1 MSCISDLVTYGSYA
15 FRTKT
20 LDQLELRK
28 MYPENAALCEA
39 ADRHVNLT
47 VGQNLDAK
55 IANLRKELARLEHS
69 KLTLGPLLD
78 MNINDLRNAMS
89 Y

>member
-1 MSCISDLVTYGSYA
+1 
-15 FRTKT
+15 
-20 LDQLELRK
+20 
-28 MYPENAALCEA
+28 MYDNPITEA
-39 ADRHVNLT
+39 CVAKDRYENLT

>member
-1 MSCISDLVTYGSYA
+1 
-15 FRTKT
+15 
-20 LDQLELRK
+20 
-28 MYPENAALCEA
+28 MYPKNTAMCEA
-39 ADRHVNLT
+39 ADHHINLT

-55 IANLRKELARLEHS
+55 IANLRKELARLENS

-78 MNINDLRNAMS
+78 MPINDLRNAMS

>member
-1 MSCISDLVTYGSYA
+1 MKGHANNPSIPFAHT
-15 FRTKT
+15 
-20 LDQLELRK
+20 ELKK
-28 MYPENAALCEA
+28 MYGNQTTEKFLGTAVC
-39 ADRHVNLT
+39 DRYENLT

-55 IANLRKELARLEHS
+55 IANMRKELAALEHS

-78 MNINDLRNAMS
+78 MRINDLRQAMN